1 MGGCIIHFKIFYHC
15 RKIVEHVDWMT
26 SAEQMAEYI
35 KAFRYCKL
43 AFVVTIFSSPERIYR
58 KSYCTDP

>member
-1 MGGCIIHFKIFYHC
+1 MGGCIIHFNIFYHC

-43 AFVVTIFSSPERIYR
+43 AFVVTIFSSPERMY
-58 KSYCTDP
+58 